1 MDSWLVV
8 RMNGW
13 LVGWFACLKE
23 WIDGC
28 WLVGWLVRRIEG
40 WLAG

>member
-1 MDSWLVV
+1 MESWLVV

-13 LVGWFACLKE
+13 LVGWLVCLFE
-23 WIDGC
+23 RMDG
-28 WLVGWLVRRIEG
+28 WLLVGWLVRRIEG